1 MKKGKLKK
9 LCDYWE
15 GEASRH
21 QSDAAFW
28 REQYFAATRTLD
40 ALRADPL
47 TEFSEEFRAEAIRQ
61 IDAWPFGCDDAGLS
75 TLSPDA
81 VPPGPSRDSDAGP
94 SPFRRD
100 DGASSPIGR
109 GGAEPTRRDDAEPRS
124 SPDVRH
130 G

>member
-15 GEASRH
+15 GEALRH

-47 TEFSEEFRAEAIRQ
+47 AEFSEEFRAEAIRQ
-61 IDAWPFGCDDAGLS
+61 IDAWPFGCDDAELS
-75 TLSPDA
+75 TPRPDT
-81 VPPGPSRDSDAGP
+81 PPGPSGDGDAGL

-100 DGASSPIGR
+100 DGASL
-109 GGAEPTRRDDAEPRS
+109 PTRHDDAEPPS
-124 SPDVRH
+124 SLDVRH